1 MSTTKNRLLYLFA
14 ALLVLLTATQCA
26 QPTPAPVPTPQ
37 VVEKVVEKV
46 VTQEVPKE
54 VVVTKEVPK
63 EVVVTQEVK
72 VQPDLVTIRTNW
84 LYSGIHAWLFYG
96 REKGYFREQNI
107 ELDIREG
114 NGSGNVV
121 RTVINKGDDFALVS
135 IGNPIISTAQGAP
148 LKIIYTW
155 IGAFNWGFM
164 CRPESGIKVPKDL
177 EGKIIVSSPGNAGLN
192 YYPLYVKMAGLDP
205 AKMQPLTLVD
215 AGAMVSTVL
224 TGKADC
230 ELGGYA
236 DHVPLWEQEGIEPVV
251 LRLEDA
257 GTWGPSTAAITHQD
271 MIDQKPDLVKR
282 MVAAMFKSQ
291 IECEKDVEACVAS
304 LITAYPSKDQKAEL
318 RALNLTL
325 PDWLG
330 PNQGCVGQIVPA
342 NWQAALDLIK
352 STPDSAIKD
361 DTRPVEAFYDAQ
373 FVPACP

>member
-1 MSTTKNRLLYLFA
+1 
-14 ALLVLLTATQCA
+14 VI
-26 QPTPAPVPTPQ
+26 
-37 VVEKVVEKV
+37 EK
-46 VTQEVPKE
+46 
-54 VVVTKEVPK
+54 VVTKEVPK
-63 EVVVTQEVK
+63 EVVVTKEVSKEVIVTKEVK
-72 VQPDLVTIRTNW
+72 VQADYVTLRTNW

-155 IGAFNWGFM
+155 IGAFNWGYM

-192 YYPLYVKMAGLDP
+192 YHPLYVKMAGLDA

-236 DHVPLWEQEGIEPVV
+236 DHVPLWEKENKNPVLV
-251 LRLEDA
+251 RLEAA

-271 MIDQKPDLVKR
+271 MIDKKPDLVKR

-291 IECEKDVEACVAS
+291 LECGKNVDACATS
-304 LITAYPSKDQKAEL
+304 LITAYPSKDKKAEL
-318 RALNLTL
+318 RALELTL

-330 PNQGCVGQIVPA
+330 PNQKCVGQIVPA
-342 NWQAALDLIK
+342 NWQAALDLLK
-352 STPDSAIKD
+352 SPGDSAIKD
-361 DTRPVEAFYDAQ
+361 DKRKVEEFYDARFIPQ
-373 FVPACP
+373 CP

>member
-1 MSTTKNRLLYLFA
+1 MVDTRKRVYVVVA
-14 ALLVLLTATQCA
+14 ALLIALTMTQCA
-26 QPTPAPVPTPQ
+26 SPTPAAVPTPQ
-37 VVEKVVEKV
+37 VIEKVITK
-46 VTQEVPKE
+46 EVPKE
-54 VVVTKEVPK
+54 VVVTKEVSK
-63 EVVVTQEVK
+63 EVIVTKEVK
-72 VQPDLVTIRTNW
+72 VPADLVTLRTNW

-148 LKIIYTW
+148 LKIVYTW
-155 IGAFNWGFM
+155 IGAFNWGYM

-177 EGKIIVSSPGNAGLN
+177 EGKRIVSSPGNAGLN
-192 YYPLYVKMAGLDP
+192 YHPLYVKMAGLDP

-236 DHVPLWEQEGIEPVV
+236 DHVPLWEKEGKNPTL
-251 LRLEDA
+251 LRLEAA

-271 MIDQKPDLVKR
+271 MIDKKPDLVKR

-291 IECEKDVEACVAS
+291 LECGKNVDACATS
-304 LITAYPSKDQKAEL
+304 LITAYPSKDKKAEL
-318 RALNLTL
+318 RALELTL

-330 PNQGCVGQIVPA
+330 PNQKCVGQIIQA
-342 NWQAALDLIK
+342 NWQASLDLLK
-352 STPDSAIKD
+352 SPADSAIKD
-361 DTRPVEAFYDAQ
+361 DKRKVEEFYDARFIPQ
-373 FVPACP
+373 CP

>member
-1 MSTTKNRLLYLFA
+1 MVDTRKRFYVVVA
-14 ALLVLLTATQCA
+14 ALLIALTMTQCA
-26 QPTPAPVPTPQ
+26 SPTPAVVPTAQ
-37 VVEKVVEKV
+37 VIEK
-46 VTQEVPKE
+46 
-54 VVVTKEVPK
+54 VVTKEVPK
-63 EVVVTQEVK
+63 EVVVTKEVSKEVIVTKEVK
-72 VQPDLVTIRTNW
+72 VPADLVTIRTNW

-148 LKIIYTW
+148 LKIVYTW
-155 IGAFNWGFM
+155 IGAFNWGYM

-177 EGKIIVSSPGNAGLN
+177 EGKRIVSSPGNAGLN
-192 YYPLYVKMAGLDP
+192 YHPLYVKMAGLDP

-236 DHVPLWEQEGIEPVV
+236 DHVPLWEKEGKNPVL
-251 LRLEDA
+251 LRLEAA

-271 MIDQKPDLVKR
+271 MIDKKPDLVKR

-291 IECEKDVEACVAS
+291 LECGKNVDACATS
-304 LITAYPSKDQKAEL
+304 LITAYPSKDKKAEL
-318 RALNLTL
+318 RALELTL

-330 PNQGCVGQIVPA
+330 PNQKCVGQIVAA
-342 NWQAALDLIK
+342 NWQAALDLLK
-352 STPDSAIKD
+352 SPADSAIKD
-361 DTRPVEAFYDAQ
+361 DKRKVEDFYDARFIPQ
-373 FVPACP
+373 CP